1 MSIKTELEQMYEK
14 RFERKELKRP
24 PSAQTIY
31 QHTNNLTKI
40 HKAITGKT
48 PGLIGEMSW
57 LEDKSAE
64 EILEVIRTIPGRK
77 GETIG
82 VATQR
87 SYMTSLLVAC
97 RCNDFYHGAD
107 CQLFKDTSDLLTG
120 MEKELVQYR
129 ADLKEETKEK
139 IPQFEKL
146 MEETNKYLKEPLG
159 DIENKI
165 ILSIY
170 TQMPVRLEIAELIF
184 IRNKREYNKMKKS
197 GGLTGNYLVLGTH
210 PTNAN
215 PPFLSLSN
223 YKTFHTYGT
232 QEITIKDRYL
242 ISLMKQRCQSLEQ
255 FQPLFPGLTRN
266 ALTKRITEFYKK
278 RGYEGISPTLLAK
291 MIDTRAFNSLP
302 DELKNTMKTLA
313 EFRRHSLD
321 TQAKYYIH
329 N

>member
-1 MSIKTELEQMYEK
+1 MSIQTELESMYEK

-24 PSAQTIY
+24 PSGQTIY
-31 QHTNNLTKI
+31 QHKNNLTKL
-40 HKAITGKT
+40 HKAITGKM
-48 PGLIGEMSW
+48 PGLIGEMTW
-57 LEDKSAE
+57 LESMSAE
-64 EILEVIRTIPGRK
+64 EILEVVKSIPGRK
-77 GETIG
+77 NDKIG
-82 VATQR
+82 TATQR
-87 SYMTSLLVAC
+87 SYMTSILVAC

-107 CQLFKDTSDLLTG
+107 CQLFKDTSDLLKD
-120 MEKELVQYR
+120 MEKDLVQYR

-146 MEETNKYLKEPLG
+146 MEETNLYLKEPLT
-159 DIENKI
+159 DVDMKI

-170 TQMPVRLEIAELIF
+170 TQMPVRLEIAELVY
-184 IRNKREYNKMKKS
+184 IRNKREYNKLKKS
-197 GGLTGNYLVLGTH
+197 GGLTGNYLVMGTH

-215 PPFLSLSN
+215 RPFLSLSN

-232 QEITIKDRYL
+232 QEITIDDRYL
-242 ISLMKQRCQSLEQ
+242 ISLLKQKTEMMEE
-255 FQPLFPGLTRN
+255 FQPLFIGLTRN
-266 ALTKRITEFYKK
+266 AMTKRITEFYKK
-278 RGYEGISPTLLAK
+278 RGYEGITPTLLAK